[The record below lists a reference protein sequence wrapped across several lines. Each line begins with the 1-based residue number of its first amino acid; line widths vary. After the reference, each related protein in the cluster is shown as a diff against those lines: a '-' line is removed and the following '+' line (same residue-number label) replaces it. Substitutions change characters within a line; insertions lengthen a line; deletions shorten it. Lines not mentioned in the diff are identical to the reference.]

1 MSYMIFVNNSEDFKI
16 DPREFAERLREKW
29 SNAQITIIHNDS
41 DSRILEWDVRNA
53 IDEWVHG
60 YILRNSQDFINVDTS
75 PIEDIALFA
84 FWYRRLVPREYQLVL
99 FHPSWDG
106 RVSVVIDS
114 TTTIES
120 ISNQL
125 ERCENFAGE

>member
-1 MSYMIFVNNSEDFKI
+1 MSYIIFVNNSEDFKI
-16 DPREFAERLREKW
+16 DPHKFAEKLREKW
-29 SNAQITIIHNDS
+29 SNAQITIIDNDS
-41 DSRILEWDVRNA
+41 DDRILEWNVQNA
-53 IDEWVHG
+53 IDKWIHG
-60 YILRNSQDFINVDTS
+60 YILRNSKDFINVDTS

-84 FWYRRLVPREYQLVL
+84 FWYRSLVPSEYQLIL

-125 ERCENFAGE
+125 ERCESFAGE